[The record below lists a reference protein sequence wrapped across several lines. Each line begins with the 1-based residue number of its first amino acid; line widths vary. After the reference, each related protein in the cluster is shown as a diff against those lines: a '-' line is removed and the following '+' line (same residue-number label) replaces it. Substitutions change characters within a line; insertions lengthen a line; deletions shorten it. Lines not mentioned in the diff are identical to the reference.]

1 MGIHGLLQFVKEAS
15 EPIHIK
21 KYKGQIVAL
30 DMYCWLHKGAF
41 ACADKLAKGEPTDQY
56 VSYCLK
62 FVEMLDSFG
71 VKPVLV
77 FDGCT
82 LPSKKEVEKAR
93 RLRRQTNL
101 QKGKQLLREGKIA
114 EARECFTRCVNIT
127 PAMAH
132 EVIKVARAKGMDCIV
147 APYEADAQ
155 LAYLNKIG
163 IAQAVITE
171 DSDLLAFGCKKVI
184 LKVDKYGNGIEI
196 DQARFGK
203 CKQLGDVFTEEKF
216 RYMCIL
222 SGCDY
227 LPSIHGIGLAKA
239 CKLLRIANN
248 PDITTVI
255 KKMGQYLKINVI
267 VPDGYI
273 DGFIRANNTFLYQ
286 LVFDPLKQK
295 LVPLNDYSDD
305 VDPKSLD
312 YAGHHFGD
320 EKALHI
326 ALGNIDIKSSEFID
340 NFNPCTSQTLPKRS
354 SWWNDNETNMENVSH
369 MRSIW
374 SKEFRP
380 YGNQFSV
387 PKAKLSPEKPCTRG
401 MEKVINIKN
410 LKHHSRV
417 TLAKRAREDENLSDG
432 DLLSQYTF
440 PNNKKAKKIEECL
453 QPPSPSELE
462 LSSSL
467 TDCTVTEESP
477 RPLSKIRNRFA
488 TILQKRNEDSGTVV
502 VPGTR
507 SRFFCTPKEVCVP
520 DQNIETK
527 VVSNATEELKD
538 LSQIGYSKTEKND
551 VLTTVCNDEIEP
563 GEKPLEILDTSPST
577 TPTWLNPEDRRSLSA
592 FSWSGGLKEKSRASS
607 LAAGLSVLRQFHR
620 KVAHSS
626 QNKCSDDGKMGR
638 ETHQNVKPSQPDL
651 PEQSEEFTGHNTEL
665 TDSTQSPLNTGSSLG
680 SVNSLGSQLST
691 SSDLDE
697 AYDSTSP
704 HDQSSSPL
712 TLSSLHEKTAVTV
725 KHRVPGLHRLSSGSA
740 RKYTKLKLPGPAK
753 ASGLTKRSLKF
764 VPNNEN
770 KPELQATIHDLWK
783 QFEFKQKSK
792 MLQCGEK
799 PDPMSP
805 IKDNLKILTPETDQS
820 ILLRSEC
827 ISVQRPIQW

>member
-248 PDITTVI
+248 PDITT
-255 KKMGQYLKINVI
+255 
-267 VPDGYI
+267 
-273 DGFIRANNTFLYQ
+273 
-286 LVFDPLKQK
+286 
-295 LVPLNDYSDD
+295 
-305 VDPKSLD
+305 
-312 YAGHHFGD
+312 
-320 EKALHI
+320 
-326 ALGNIDIKSSEFID
+326 
-340 NFNPCTSQTLPKRS
+340 TLPKRS